1 MNRNFMQQKCWE
13 DFTVG
18 EKIRTWSITV
28 TETHLVNWAG
38 LTMDFF
44 PLHMDEEFAKK
55 ANFGRRVAHGPLT
68 FALSIGLLGSTG
80 FLGDSLI
87 GWLGLENMRVP
98 APVFIGDTITV
109 EVEVK
114 EKRETRKAQN
124 GVTIMRYTILNQ
136 KGVCVMEFDN
146 LFLMRRRG

>member
-1 MNRNFMQQKCWE
+1 MMQEKYWE
-13 DFTVG
+13 SFTIG

-44 PLHMDEEFAKK
+44 PFHMDKEYAKK
-55 ANFGRRVAHGPLT
+55 THFGQRVAHGPLT

-80 FLGDSLI
+80 FLGDAI
-87 GWLGLENMRVP
+87 IAWLGLENMRIP
-98 APVFIGDTITV
+98 APVLIGDTITV

-114 EKRETRKAQN
+114 EKKETKKPQN
-124 GVTIMRYTILNQ
+124 GVTVMHYKILNQ
-136 KGVCVMEFDN
+136 DNVCVMEFDN
-146 LFLMRRRG
+146 LFLMRRKTS

>member
-1 MNRNFMQQKCWE
+1 MQKNFMQQKFWE

-44 PLHMDEEFAKK
+44 PLHMDEEYAKK
-55 ANFGRRVAHGPLT
+55 GNFGRRVAHGPLT

-80 FLGDSLI
+80 FLGDSII
-87 GWLGLENMRVP
+87 GWLGLEKMRIP
-98 APVFIGDTITV
+98 APVFIGDTITL
-109 EVEVK
+109 EAEVK
-114 EKRETRKAQN
+114 EKRETKKPQN
-124 GVTIMRYTILNQ
+124 GVTIMHYTILNQ
-136 KGVCVMEFDN
+136 KGACVMEFDN